1 MSNSVVNI
9 RNYTRTMKRDTA
21 ELKQRKFYRNLRRIL
36 PIFMEPAQGILIRI
50 NKKKLYYRF

>member
-36 PIFMEPAQGILIRI
+36 PIFMKSAQGILIRI
-50 NKKKLYYRF
+50 NKRKALL